1 MVTVV
6 VPVVVGVPENVQVAV
21 LKVTP
26 AGKGAAET
34 IDYAS

>member
-1 MVTVV
+1 MITEV
-6 VPVVVGVPENVQVAV
+6 VPAVVGVPENVRVAV

-34 IDYAS
+34 IYYAS